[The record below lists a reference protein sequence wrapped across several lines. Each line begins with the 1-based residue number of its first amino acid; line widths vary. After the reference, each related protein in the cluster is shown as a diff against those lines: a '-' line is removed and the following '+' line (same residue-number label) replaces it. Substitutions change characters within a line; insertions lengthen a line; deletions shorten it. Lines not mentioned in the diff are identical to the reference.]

1 MEQILALIEKY
12 KVAIGMVLLA
22 GATVGGVYILR
33 PHNIQTDT
41 DFINAIDQRLTQVE
55 KKLDT
60 LGQVKGE
67 TVTNEPVLD
76 VVVPNEKKESQST
89 LSQSQVSQPQTQDT
103 EKQQTPSSSVVNI
116 NSASAQ
122 ELDSLPGIGPTYAQ
136 RIIDYRTSNGGFK
149 SVDEI
154 KNVKGI
160 GDKTFE
166 KFKDKITI

>member
-12 KVAIGMVLLA
+12 KVVIGMVLLA

-55 KKLDT
+55 KKIDT

-67 TVTNEPVLD
+67 TVTNEPAQD
-76 VVVPNEKKESQST
+76 VVPTQEKVAQST
-89 LSQSQVSQPQTQDT
+89 QSQSQVAQPQTQDT

-116 NSASAQ
+116 NSASVQ

-166 KFKDKITI
+166 KFKDKISI

>member
-1 MEQILALIEKY
+1 MENILALIEKY

-33 PHNIQTDT
+33 PQDIQTDT
-41 DFINAIDQRLTQVE
+41 DFINAIDQRLIQVE

-67 TVTNEPVLD
+67 TVQATPAQSIVTPSETKIPESSPVL
-76 VVVPNEKKESQST
+76 
-89 LSQSQVSQPQTQDT
+89 SQPIQSNDAV
-103 EKQQTPSSSVVNI
+103 QQQSPASATVNI
-116 NSASAQ
+116 NAATAQ

-149 SVDEI
+149 SIEEI
-154 KNVKGI
+154 KKVKGI

-166 KFKDKITI
+166 KFEDKISI